1 MVSGDLPGEC
11 VTALVPVILGRGRE
25 TEVQRA
31 AAQRNEGHRSAAT
44 FSLMFQDPPS
54 EIPHS
59 GVASDQ

>member
-1 MVSGDLPGEC
+1 M
-11 VTALVPVILGRGRE
+11 LVLVILGQGRE

-31 AAQRNEGHRSAAT
+31 AAQRSEGRDAAT